1 MLKFKR
7 RSRGATLSTSAA
19 ASTSSQAV
27 EVKLAKGA
35 TPPKAAAGAKT
46 SALEETIAGGIAR
59 AGSQSTIH
67 PIDTVK
73 VRMQAGTASG
83 TSGRGSS
90 FSGKDAKTKKNLSG
104 GGLYKYRARKVA
116 SLYRGVFG
124 AASGAG
130 IAIGAYFAL
139 YSWTKRVVHEVF
151 PEKSP
156 GSVAFVSGA
165 IAGAGSC
172 VVKVPIAVC
181 IRSVQAKVFPNV
193 FVAARSIVKRAGP
206 RGLFTGF
213 LPTVFEDVPDMAV
226 KFAVY
231 ESLKTFHG
239 KVFDRRAT
247 TQEDLLIGGIA
258 GATSAAATTPWDVVK
273 TRMMCSASVRPSVR
287 GAIRG
292 IVADGNPARGFFT
305 GVGPRSLSSGIHSAL
320 FFCFYEAIRTTMA
333 ARAAEKELAGRAS
346 TKAAAA
352 KGKAKRH
359 LASIGAAACLSIS
372 LLGDSEAQD
381 F

>member
-1 MLKFKR
+1 MLRFKR
-7 RSRGATLSTSAA
+7 RSRGGVAA
-19 ASTSSQAV
+19 AATTTTTTTAAT
-27 EVKLAKGA
+27 EIKLAKNA
-35 TPPKAAAGAKT
+35 STVSKPTT
-46 SALEETIAGGIAR
+46 SAMEETIAGGIAR

-67 PIDTVK
+67 PLDTVK
-73 VRMQAGTASG
+73 VRMQASSSG
-83 TSGRGSS
+83 QSIPSRGKQE
-90 FSGKDAKTKKNLSG
+90 GLSTR
-104 GGLYKYRARKVA
+104 GLYKYRARKVA

-130 IAIGAYFAL
+130 IAIGAYFAI
-139 YSWTKRVVHEVF
+139 YSWTKRVVQKQM
-151 PEKSP
+151 PRRSP
-156 GSVAFVSGA
+156 GSVAFISGA

-231 ESLKTFHG
+231 ESLKTFHA
-239 KVFDRRAT
+239 KVFDRRANT
-247 TQEDLLIGGIA
+247 SEDLFIGGVA

-273 TRMMCSASVRPSVR
+273 TRMMCSASTRPTVR

-292 IVADGNPARGFFT
+292 VMAEGKGARAFFT

-320 FFCFYEAIRTTMA
+320 FFCFYEAIRTML
-333 ARAAEKELAGRAS
+333 ARQAMEREGTRLSLQRGEAKA
-346 TKAAAA
+346 KAASN
-352 KGKAKRH
+352 
-359 LASIGAAACLSIS
+359 LASISVAASLSIA
-372 LLGDSEAQD
+372 LFDSSDSND